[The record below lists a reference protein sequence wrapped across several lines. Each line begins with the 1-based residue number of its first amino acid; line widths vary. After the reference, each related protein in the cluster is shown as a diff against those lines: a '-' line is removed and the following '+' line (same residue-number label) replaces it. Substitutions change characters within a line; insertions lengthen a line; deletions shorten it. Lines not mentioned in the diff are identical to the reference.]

1 MSNNQS
7 ILLFALLFVTPQL
20 LAQTFTGNI
29 INKSTRFPVAYV
41 NIGVLGKNLGTVG
54 NDQGKF
60 TLNINSTYEK
70 DTLLFSCIGY
80 APVSIKIS
88 DLLSGNQL
96 VEMQETHYELDE
108 VVVKP
113 VQFTEKT
120 LGITSTA
127 KYLQAGFSENKLGYE
142 LGVLI
147 KNKKSA
153 FIKWICINIAK
164 CTYDTIFYRLNVYTD
179 NGDHEFEN
187 ILKQPIYIN
196 IPKLQ
201 IQETVYI
208 DLSLKNIVTPGN
220 FLITLE
226 HVKDLGEGELMFCC
240 ALGKRTYY
248 RKTSQDL
255 WTSEGAA
262 GVSISVIADVE
273 K

>member
-1 MSNNQS
+1 MPNNHC
-7 ILLFALLFVTPQL
+7 FPLFVLLIVTSQL
-20 LAQTFTGNI
+20 PAQAVSGNI

-60 TLNINSTYEK
+60 TLNINSTYAK

-80 APVSIKIS
+80 APVFIKIS

-96 VEMQETHYELDE
+96 VEMQETLYELGE

-113 VQFTEKT
+113 VEFSEKT

-127 KYLQAGFSENKLGYE
+127 KYFQAGFSENKLGYE
-142 LGVLI
+142 LGVLM

-153 FIKWICINIAK
+153 TIKWININIAK
-164 CTYDTIFYRLNVYTD
+164 CTYDTIFYRLNVYKVI
-179 NGDHEFEN
+179 GQREFEN

-196 IPKLQ
+196 IPKSQL
-201 IQETVYI
+201 QETVYI
-208 DLSLKNIVTPGN
+208 DMSSKNIVTQGN
-220 FLITLE
+220 FLVTLE

-255 WTSEGAA
+255 WNDERAA

>member
-20 LAQTFTGNI
+20 LAQTVTGNI

-60 TLNINSTYEK
+60 TLNINSTYAK

-96 VEMQETHYELDE
+96 VEMQETQYELDE

-120 LGITSTA
+120 LVITTTA
-127 KYLQAGFSENKLGYE
+127 KNLQAGFSENK
-142 LGVLI
+142 
-147 KNKKSA
+147 
-153 FIKWICINIAK
+153 
-164 CTYDTIFYRLNVYTD
+164 
-179 NGDHEFEN
+179 
-187 ILKQPIYIN
+187 
-196 IPKLQ
+196 
-201 IQETVYI
+201 
-208 DLSLKNIVTPGN
+208 
-220 FLITLE
+220 
-226 HVKDLGEGELMFCC
+226 
-240 ALGKRTYY
+240 
-248 RKTSQDL
+248 
-255 WTSEGAA
+255 
-262 GVSISVIADVE
+262 
-273 K
+273 